1 MMNNI
6 RIVFAIIVSIVL
18 IGLLVFIVSIGYQNE
33 EMIKCTI
40 EDKWVKRKDK
50 SDMYLVQC
58 DNEVY
63 QITDLL
69 FKGKFNSSD
78 IYANLKVGNDIFAT
92 FVEVHPKVIM
102 NYRINQKVYIAEI
115 NINKITKYAKI
126 NKKYQPI
133 PKFPALERDI
143 AIVVDENVEVGT
155 IEKIIEKK
163 SNKMLEELKLFD
175 VYRSDKLGNNKKSVA
190 YNLKFR
196 IKDRTLKDEEV
207 NTVMKNILEQL
218 EKELNAELRK

>member
-33 EMIKCTI
+33 ETIECTI

-63 QITDLL
+63 QITDLI

-78 IYANLKVGNDIFAT
+78 IYANLKVGNTYEIT
-92 FVEVHPKVIM
+92 TTG
-102 NYRINQKVYIAEI
+102 YRFELLSMYK
-115 NINKITKYAKI
+115 NINEYEK
-126 NKKYQPI
+126 
-133 PKFPALERDI
+133 
-143 AIVVDENVEVGT
+143 VE
-155 IEKIIEKK
+155 
-163 SNKMLEELKLFD
+163 
-175 VYRSDKLGNNKKSVA
+175 DK
-190 YNLKFR
+190 
-196 IKDRTLKDEEV
+196 
-207 NTVMKNILEQL
+207 
-218 EKELNAELRK
+218 

>member
-6 RIVFAIIVSIVL
+6 RIVFGIIVSIVL

-63 QITDLL
+63 QITDLI

-78 IYANLKVGNDIFAT
+78 IYANLKVGNTYEIT
-92 FVEVHPKVIM
+92 TTG
-102 NYRINQKVYIAEI
+102 YRFELLSMYK
-115 NINKITKYAKI
+115 NINEYEK
-126 NKKYQPI
+126 
-133 PKFPALERDI
+133 
-143 AIVVDENVEVGT
+143 VE
-155 IEKIIEKK
+155 
-163 SNKMLEELKLFD
+163 
-175 VYRSDKLGNNKKSVA
+175 DK
-190 YNLKFR
+190 
-196 IKDRTLKDEEV
+196 
-207 NTVMKNILEQL
+207 
-218 EKELNAELRK
+218 

>member
-6 RIVFAIIVSIVL
+6 RIVFGIIVSIVL

-63 QITDLL
+63 QITDLI

-78 IYANLKVGNDIFAT
+78 IYANLRVGNTYEIT
-92 FVEVHPKVIM
+92 TTG
-102 NYRINQKVYIAEI
+102 YRFELLSMYK
-115 NINKITKYAKI
+115 NINEYEK
-126 NKKYQPI
+126 
-133 PKFPALERDI
+133 
-143 AIVVDENVEVGT
+143 VE
-155 IEKIIEKK
+155 
-163 SNKMLEELKLFD
+163 
-175 VYRSDKLGNNKKSVA
+175 DK
-190 YNLKFR
+190 
-196 IKDRTLKDEEV
+196 
-207 NTVMKNILEQL
+207 
-218 EKELNAELRK
+218 